1 MRALGQNA
9 FDHAEL
15 LTVLPQVWQS
25 GPKMQ
30 FSFGHTLFESGQ
42 LSLDE
47 RGVGAKRGQ
56 FRRVALIQN
65 MREGSLFTR
74 PGEEIAPCQSFFG
87 IRQGVPFENFE
98 HVEATADESTAVTR
112 SARFRTLIIT
122 GLYESDRSTLPSS
135 PPRKRGRTA
144 CQPAPLTLD
153 GL

>member
-25 GPKMQ
+25 GPKMR

-74 PGEEIAPCQSFFG
+74 PGEENRALPELLWNPPGRSLLR
-87 IRQGVPFENFE
+87 IR
-98 HVEATADESTAVTR
+98 
-112 SARFRTLIIT
+112 ARRDHRRRVYRCHAIRAIQNPDNHRTL
-122 GLYESDRSTLPSS
+122 RV
-135 PPRKRGRTA
+135 
-144 CQPAPLTLD
+144 
-153 GL
+153 